1 MPEKGSIT
9 IGMNSNSGIVTLQG
23 KGTVDQVVKKL
34 EDLLQAKGV
43 RLFAVVDHSGEA
55 SRVGLR
61 MNPTKLMIFGDP
73 RAGTPI
79 MIAAPTAALDLP
91 LKILVS
97 EDDGGLVR
105 ISCNSA
111 EYLQAR
117 HDFPRELM
125 RNIAAADVLA
135 KTVAAGTD

>member
-1 MPEKGSIT
+1 
-9 IGMNSNSGIVTLQG
+9 MNSNSGIVTLQG

-79 MIAAPTAALDLP
+79 MIASPTAALDLP

-97 EDDGGLVR
+97 EDDEGLVR
-105 ISCNSA
+105 ISYNSA
-111 EYLQAR
+111 EYLQIR

>member
-1 MPEKGSIT
+1 
-9 IGMNSNSGIVTLQG
+9 MNSSSGIVTLRG
-23 KGTVDQVVKKL
+23 KGTVDQLVKKL

-97 EDDGGLVR
+97 EDDEGLVR
-105 ISCNSA
+105 ISYNSA
-111 EYLQAR
+111 EYLQIR